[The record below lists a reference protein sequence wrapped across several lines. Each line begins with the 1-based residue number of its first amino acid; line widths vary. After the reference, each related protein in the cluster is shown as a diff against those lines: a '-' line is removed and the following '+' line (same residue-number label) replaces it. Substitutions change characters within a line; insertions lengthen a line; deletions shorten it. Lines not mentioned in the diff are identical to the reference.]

1 MEFVIQWSKIRL
13 LVEGAA
19 YDTIYEELD
28 EYGDGSGATSKKI
41 SFEDKVEKVPEKEK
55 EKERVFRACDTKA
68 NLYVLQQNLFI
79 QGGNT
84 IPSHG
89 KSSCSR

>member
-1 MEFVIQWSKIRL
+1 MELVIQWSNIRL
-13 LVEGAA
+13 LVEGAT
-19 YDTIYEELD
+19 YDMIYD
-28 EYGDGSGATSKKI
+28 EGDVEYGGDGSGATAKKI
-41 SFEDKVEKVPEKEK
+41 TITDKVEKVPEKK
-55 EKERVFRACDTKA
+55 KERVFRACDTKA
-68 NLYVLQQNLFI
+68 NLYILQQNLFI